1 MDPTYLLI
9 AAAII
14 VLPFVLSKLFS
25 GKSRDTDK
33 VLGTHVPKARTATA
47 TTAEAANDA
56 LPLEAQVKAL
66 IAQGRKIEAIKLM
79 RESRGLSLE
88 TARDSVEAIE
98 KHGRPTLGELGM
110 MSTVRLAQELG
121 NEVHH
126 MVAQG
131 QKIEAIRL
139 VRDRTGLGLKEA
151 KDIVDRLG

>member
-1 MDPTYLLI
+1 VDPTYLLL
-9 AAAII
+9 AVLI
-14 VLPFVLSKLFS
+14 VALPFVLTKLFS

-33 VLGTHVPKARTATA
+33 VMGAYVP
-47 TTAEAANDA
+47 AEARSAA
-56 LPLEAQVKAL
+56 APGVPETLISQVKDL
-66 IAQGRKIEAIKLM
+66 LAQGRKIDAIKLM
-79 RESRGLSLE
+79 RETNGLSLE
-88 TARDSVEAIE
+88 AARDSVEAIE

-126 MVAQG
+126 LVAQG
-131 QKIEAIRL
+131 EKIEAIRL